1 MNTSCLRR
9 SLLALSVAAA
19 TIHGPGVQAATFNYD
34 VGTGPLVNYNQYYDF
49 VNLTGSANVV
59 QTSPSALTSAAQF
72 TTLTT
77 NYDVTNKATI
87 TIDGATHGVG
97 ILTSRGT
104 SPWPRIGN
112 NLVNQGSITVNGLA
126 DIGDS
131 IGMADNGNQIVGNF
145 INSSDITVTGNN
157 ATGVSLIGS
166 RLGKGVI
173 NDGTI
178 SVSGTNAHGIYLEN
192 TTQTLPVYNSKSI
205 TATGAN
211 AEALTLKGATF
222 NVPAGVNTSSIANSG
237 TLSGESIG
245 IHVSNQAVGKSLSIN
260 QFSGLIEGGKA
271 AIQVDDGA
279 SYLYWSNGDIKGDV
293 LGLSGVLIRGE
304 ANFDGSTIKA
314 GYVTI
319 EAGQLT
325 LVKPHTTIN
334 GDFDMEEADSVLV
347 MSLGND
353 TDVNRPVLTVTGTS
367 DIAPGAHLQ
376 LQARSSDFQTAS
388 GGTRYTLIRS
398 GQLLGGENLAVEST
412 SALLQVKSY
421 GVEGNDV
428 KALVSTKPDEV
439 VAQNTLDA
447 GGSKNAADA
456 VAEVSTGLMDK
467 VDERDPVFQAFA
479 NATTNAELAKLAE
492 KLGPDVSR
500 GVLHATTNSQT
511 LVANAINE
519 RSSRARTDRTAPEKG
534 VWLQA
539 LTSDANQDA
548 RRGVA
553 GYDADSHGIAV
564 GADGQLNANTA
575 VGVAYSY
582 LDTDV
587 KADTGNKT
595 QVTGHALTLYGN
607 WTHDNWFVDTSLM
620 YGWNDNES
628 KRYIAGTQAK
638 GNFDSDIYGVNALAG
653 YSFRL
658 DRSVVL
664 EPQIGARYA
673 SVKMDAYREK
683 GSSASLNVDSQ
694 RYEVGEMGVGARLAA
709 AFDVGTG
716 SFEPE
721 AKVMAWHD
729 FIGDKTATTSAFVLG
744 GDSFTTRG
752 TTPVRDSYE
761 VGLGANYVVGAWS
774 VGGSYNYVTSTDFN
788 ADTFTAKVR
797 YAF

>member
-9 SLLALSVAAA
+9 SLLALSVAIAAFQTSAVEAADLNYDLSTGPYAGIGQTWRAA
-19 TIHGPGVQAATFNYD
+19 T
-34 VGTGPLVNYNQYYDF
+34 
-49 VNLTGSANVV
+49 LTGSINTV
-59 QTSPSALTSAAQF
+59 PSVYGVGVAVNFQALTLQENLTNKGSILIDGLAFGRGILLSNGSGATVIGGSLINDGSIKINGLATGGVSTGIDASGITLTNSLVNSGDIAINGMRPIGVLLSH
-72 TTLTT
+72 TTLT
-77 NYDVTNKATI
+77 
-87 TIDGATHGVG
+87 G
-97 ILTSRGT
+97 I
-104 SPWPRIGN
+104 N
-112 NLVNQGSITVNGLA
+112 NTGSISANGEGAMAVDLDRATLSNTVYNEG
-126 DIGDS
+126 S
-131 IGMADNGNQIVGNF
+131 IR
-145 INSSDITVTGNN
+145 
-157 ATGVSLIGS
+157 ATGLDAEA
-166 RLGKGVI
+166 LAFEGVVLAPG
-173 NDGTI
+173 NRYAAWNRGTI
-178 SVSGTNAHGIYLEN
+178 SG
-192 TTQTLPVYNSKSI
+192 
-205 TATGAN
+205 
-211 AEALTLKGATF
+211 EAY
-222 NVPAGVNTSSIANSG
+222 
-237 TLSGESIG
+237 G
-245 IHVSNQAVGKSLSIN
+245 IHVSLPVAGQGAFNFYQDG
-260 QFSGLIEGGKA
+260 GLIEGGTA
-271 AIQVDDGA
+271 AIQVDDGD
-279 SYLYWSNGDIKGDV
+279 SYFYWNGGNVKGDL
-293 LGLSGVLIRGE
+293 LGLSGVLIDGDV
-304 ANFDGSTIKA
+304 NFDGSTIRS
-314 GYVTI
+314 GYVTV
-319 EAGQLT
+319 ESGKLT
-325 LVKPHTTIN
+325 LMQPHTTII

-447 GGSKNAADA
+447 GGSKSAADA

-564 GADGQLNANTA
+564 GADGQLNADTA
-575 VGVAYSY
+575 VGLAYSY

-587 KADTGNKT
+587 KSDTGNKT

-638 GNFDSDIYGVNALAG
+638 GDYDSDIYGVNALAG

-683 GSSASLNVDSQ
+683 GSSASLNVGSQ

-761 VGLGANYVVGAWS
+761 VGLGANYVMGAWS
-774 VGGSYNYVTSTDFN
+774 VGGAYNYVTSTDFN